1 LIRFNGRSNES
12 DMVPAM
18 KISDFSCPSCGS
30 LYELAESLSAAGSP
44 GSADC
49 TVCGKVLDCWR
60 EPRLRAYRLVLTPER
75 KYPRI
80 SAPPSPGLYRG
91 GRISAGYSEI
101 V

>member
-1 LIRFNGRSNES
+1 
-12 DMVPAM
+12 M

-30 LYELAESLSAAGSP
+30 LYEMAESLSVVGSP

-49 TVCGKVLDCWR
+49 TVCGRVLDSWQ
-60 EPRLRAYRLVLTPER
+60 EPKLRAYRLVLAPEY

-80 SAPPSPGLYRG
+80 PAPPSPGLYRANP
-91 GRISAGYSEI
+91 ISAGYSET

>member
-1 LIRFNGRSNES
+1 LIQFNARIKKSR
-12 DMVPAM
+12 MVPAM

-30 LYELAESLSAAGSP
+30 LYEVAESLSAEGSP

-49 TVCGKVLDCWR
+49 AVCGRVLDSWR
-60 EPRLRAYRLVLTPER
+60 EPKLKAYRLVLPPEH

-80 SAPPSPGLYRG
+80 PAPPSPGRYRA
-91 GRISAGYSEI
+91 GRISAGYSET